1 MTLRHLEI
9 FLEVRRLKSITKA
22 ADSLNLAQPAVSRV
36 IHELESFYGIRLF
49 ERMNRKL
56 YITEAGEQLFLY
68 ADSIIN
74 QFYEAKDVL
83 QDRTL
88 TANIR
93 IGSNSTC
100 GQQLLPMLLQKFK
113 KSHPEIHVYLKISN
127 SQEIEEALL
136 RNELDFGFIDV
147 PHKPEYFLS
156 QKIAE
161 DELMLICA
169 EDYPVSEKITFEQ
182 LEKLPLLVRE
192 AGSGSRQLL
201 EQLFAQERST
211 PKIIMESSNV
221 FSLLQMCHI
230 GFGILVLTKNMAGSW
245 LDLYPYKKIQLQET
259 FAKRTYYLVFHKSK
273 YLTRSM
279 KCFQEFTK
287 ELLKNC

>member
-259 FAKRTYYLVFHKSK
+259 
-273 YLTRSM
+273 
-279 KCFQEFTK
+279 
-287 ELLKNC
+287 LLSCLP